1 VDGYGTVGE
10 EETEIESREA
20 CERFSAAVPSDVDAT
35 DKGAA
40 RGVTIGGVDFFDPE
54 AIADPT

>member
-1 VDGYGTVGE
+1 MGE